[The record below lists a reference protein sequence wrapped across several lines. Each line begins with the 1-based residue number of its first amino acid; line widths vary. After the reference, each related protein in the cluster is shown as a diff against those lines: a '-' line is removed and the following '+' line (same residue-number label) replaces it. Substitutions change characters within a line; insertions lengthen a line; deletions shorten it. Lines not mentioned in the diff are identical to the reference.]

1 MPFRLWDRI
10 RDWVILSTLLMISV
24 AMMMAQND
32 PMLRGM
38 RSVSLEI
45 TSAVEARFSWVGRF
59 FRAIDENEVLRRNNI
74 ELSSQLAR
82 LREARLENE
91 RLRQVLGFKQDS
103 TYNKVAAQI
112 IAKDI
117 FGQENFL
124 TLDVGSADGV
134 EVGMAVVDEKGIL
147 GRVLFVSSHYSRV
160 MPYLNT
166 EFHVPAKIQPL
177 QADGIVS
184 WPGSRPD
191 MLLLE
196 NVVKTEPVVP
206 GQMVVTSSYSGV
218 FPPGY
223 LIGQIDSVATRPGEN
238 LLEIHVQ
245 PASSLNT
252 AQHAF
257 VILRKFDPERAR
269 LEAQR
274 LR

>member
-1 MPFRLWDRI
+1 MPFRLWDRV
-10 RDWVILSTLLMISV
+10 RDWAVLCVLLLSSLF
-24 AMMMAQND
+24 MMLAQND

-38 RSVSLEI
+38 RSVSLEV
-45 TSAVEARFSWVGRF
+45 TSWVEARFSWVGRF
-59 FRAIDENEVLRRNNI
+59 FRAIDENEVLRRDNI
-74 ELSSQLAR
+74 ALSSQLAR

-91 RLRQVLGFKQDS
+91 KLRQLLVFHEDS
-103 TYNKVAAQI
+103 TYQKVAARI

-117 FGQENFL
+117 FAQENYL
-124 TLDVGSADGV
+124 TLDVGQEDGV
-134 EVGMAVVDEKGIL
+134 GPGMAVVDDKGIL
-147 GRVLFVSSHYSRV
+147 GTVIFVSAHYSRV

-177 QADGIVS
+177 QAEGMIS

-191 MLLLE
+191 MLILE
-196 NVVKTEPVVP
+196 NVVKTERVEA
-206 GQMVVTSSYSGV
+206 GQLVVTSTSSGV

-223 LIGQIDSVATRPGEN
+223 AVGRVDSVANKPGEN
-238 LLEIHVQ
+238 LLEIHVR
-245 PASSLNT
+245 PTAPLNT

-257 VILRKFDPERAR
+257 VILHRLNPEQSL